1 MKCVSMPHP
10 NAQPA
15 EPVRTDLRN
24 GLYLI
29 VSAVSVGL
37 ALLIWWMASRN
48 EWVNPLFLPSPPD
61 VWSAFMTIAT
71 EGYKGT
77 SLLAHIGASM
87 QRIAVALI
95 LVLLTA
101 VPLGILCGRIRL
113 LRAIFDPFIEF
124 YRPLPPLAYYSL
136 LVLWFGIEDTSKIV
150 LLYLGGFAPMFIAAV
165 YSARRIPP
173 DRIQGARSLG
183 ASRWRLYLYVILPS
197 CLPDLLTGL
206 RTAVGVTYA
215 TLVAAEMIA
224 AVSGIGWMVLDAS
237 KYLRSDII
245 YAAIIIMGIIAIL
258 IDAGIRY
265 LIQRVSPWAEH

>member
-1 MKCVSMPHP
+1 MANVQRSTSS
-10 NAQPA
+10 
-15 EPVRTDLRN
+15 RFDLRN
-24 GLYLI
+24 GIYLA
-29 VSAVSVGL
+29 VSAISVGL
-37 ALLIWWMASRN
+37 VLLTWWIASSN
-48 EWVNPLFLPSPPD
+48 EWVNPLFLPSPGD
-61 VWSAFMTIAT
+61 VGSAFVTIAR

-87 QRIAVALI
+87 QRIAVALM
-95 LVLLTA
+95 LVFLTA

-136 LVLWFGIEDTSKIV
+136 LVLWFGIQDTSKII
-150 LLYLGGFAPMFIAAV
+150 LLFLGGFAPMFIAAV
-165 YSARRIPP
+165 YSARRIPI
-173 DRIQGARSLG
+173 DRINGAKSLG
-183 ASRWRLYLYVILPS
+183 ANKLGLYAYVIFPS

-245 YAAIIIMGIIAIL
+245 YAVIILMGMIAIL
-258 IDAGIRY
+258 IDTAIRL
-265 LIQRVSPWAEH
+265 LIQRVSPWIEQ